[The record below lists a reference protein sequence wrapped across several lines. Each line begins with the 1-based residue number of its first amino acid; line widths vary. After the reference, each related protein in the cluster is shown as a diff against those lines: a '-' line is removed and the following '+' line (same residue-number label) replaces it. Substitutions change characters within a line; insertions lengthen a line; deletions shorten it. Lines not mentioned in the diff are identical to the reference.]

1 MVVSMIIMI
10 CIMVIDRV
18 FYSAQQ
24 ISNSREVAKKLDT
37 DAPLAAPKS
46 SSSPS
51 VGAQDELS

>member
-51 VGAQDELS
+51 VGAQDE